1 MKTGALL
8 ATLLSLGLSAP
19 AHAEPTASDPL
30 LAAVASAPVLRAA
43 RERADAARERAD
55 ASGRFPDPQLEGM
68 YSQIRRPMGG
78 EQNPMWEVTLSQ
90 PLPRAGERAADR
102 DRASAAHRMAAADYA
117 VMAGDMAAETAAMV
131 SEIDAA
137 GARAEH
143 VSRQLARAEKLLAA
157 LDARIASG
165 ASSLSERLALQSN
178 IASLTLMLERETAM
192 ADDARAAVLGLLGLP
207 PDAPLPPFSA
217 PAPAAIDPDTSPLV
231 LLADS
236 RADEA
241 RAMGRMARAS
251 TRPMTSIGLRF
262 EREEQ
267 SMGNM
272 DTIGVAFMTDLPF
285 RSRGYALADQRAA
298 RADAAAARS
307 EADSA
312 RHRAR
317 SALARAARAE
327 RLAETTRRLDT
338 ETSARLDAEYDALVR
353 SAGTAS
359 GMGGATAVLMAL
371 ELLERQ
377 TETRLRI
384 IDAEAAVRA
393 ARAELWR
400 HAPTA
405 LFVKP

>member
-192 ADDARAAVLGLLGLP
+192 AD
-207 PDAPLPPFSA
+207 
-217 PAPAAIDPDTSPLV
+217 
-231 LLADS
+231 
-236 RADEA
+236 
-241 RAMGRMARAS
+241 
-251 TRPMTSIGLRF
+251 
-262 EREEQ
+262 
-267 SMGNM
+267 
-272 DTIGVAFMTDLPF
+272 
-285 RSRGYALADQRAA
+285 
-298 RADAAAARS
+298 AAAARS